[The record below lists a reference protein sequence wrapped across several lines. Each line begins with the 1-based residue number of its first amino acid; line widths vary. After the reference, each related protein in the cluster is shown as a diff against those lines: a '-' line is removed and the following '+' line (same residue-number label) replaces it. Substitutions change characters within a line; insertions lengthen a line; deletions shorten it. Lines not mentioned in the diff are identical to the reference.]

1 VLYLDAAYYFNLITA
16 APTSYFLVNST
27 TVVCSAVDAS
37 NGLGIGP
44 NQVNSALCTTSTI
57 ATGLDYTKYVF
68 ADPVYFTP
76 AANVLFGTY
85 AYGRLRSRW

>member
-1 VLYLDAAYYFNLITA
+1 M
-16 APTSYFLVNST
+16 NST
-27 TVVCSAVDAS
+27 TVVCNVVDAG

-44 NQVNSALCTTSTI
+44 NQVNSALCNASTI

-76 AANVLFGTY
+76 AANVLFGSY
-85 AYGRLRSRW
+85 AYSRLRSRW